1 MLGCIRAGQKPRP
14 KVQLLRFRR
23 YRELRRLLNRVRTMN
38 EIDVKSDRFEAHAG
52 VGDHFSWLRTRFALE
67 RTLMAWLRTGSALI
81 GFGFT
86 IVEVLQ
92 RVQSQTPQKPVL
104 LPEAPRDLGLAL
116 IGSGILGI
124 AIALWQYRMVND
136 HLWSSEFRPIA
147 GMAQKPHSSPLI
159 TISLLMGFV
168 GVFAFTTI
176 LFRLG

>member
-1 MLGCIRAGQKPRP
+1 
-14 KVQLLRFRR
+14 
-23 YRELRRLLNRVRTMN
+23 MN
-38 EIDVKSDRFEAHAG
+38 EIEVKPVHVAVS
-52 VGDHFSWLRTRFALE
+52 DHFGWLRTRFAVE

-92 RVQSQTPQKPVL
+92 RMQSQAPQKPVL

-136 HLWSSEFRPIA
+136 YLWSSEFRAIA
-147 GMAQKPHSSPLI
+147 GVGGKPRHSPLVI
-159 TISLLMGFV
+159 ISLLMGFV
-168 GVFAFTTI
+168 GVIAFATI